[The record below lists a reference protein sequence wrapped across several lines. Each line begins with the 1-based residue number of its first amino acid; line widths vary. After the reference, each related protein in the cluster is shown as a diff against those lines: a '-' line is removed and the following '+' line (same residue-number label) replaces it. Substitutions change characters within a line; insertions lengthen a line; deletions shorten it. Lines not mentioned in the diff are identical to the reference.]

1 MPPRRPPGR
10 PPQWDND
17 GDDWW
22 PPPSKPIPVE
32 GGLVARSQRGQ
43 IGDTWWSQRF
53 ILVLESVGF
62 GGRLQRGKRY
72 ARTGQVISINVN
84 AGQVTA
90 SVQGSRAK
98 PYKVFIVTKVLSAD
112 EWDAA
117 EAVMSKSAV
126 FLAKLLAGD
135 MPGEIEEAF
144 VGSSGPLLPESADDF
159 DSVCSCP
166 DWENPCKHI
175 AAVYF
180 LLAEAFDRDP
190 FLIFSWRGRDKETL
204 LTNLRQRRR
213 GSDAPHKSGATTQT
227 GYSESSAEVDVG
239 DFGWPVV
246 YAETSTSV
254 HRQDSASLWGRE
266 SDLADLIAHPVRPRL
281 AVAPDLLLRQLDP
294 EPLGDHAQP
303 IKDVLGPMYEAMTAG
318 AAAVTI
324 CRGQH
329 ATH

>member
-1 MPPRRPPGR
+1 
-10 PPQWDND
+10 
-17 GDDWW
+17 
-22 PPPSKPIPVE
+22 VE

-53 ILVLESVGF
+53 ILLLESVGF

-72 ARTGQVISINVN
+72 ARTGQVISMDVT

-98 PYKVFIVTKVLSAD
+98 PYKVFIVTQVLSTD

-126 FLAKLLAGD
+126 FMAKLLAGD
-135 MPGEIEEAF
+135 MPEEIEEAF
-144 VGSSGPLLPESADDF
+144 AGSSGPLLPESADFF
-159 DSVCSCP
+159 DSACSCP

-190 FLIFSWRGRDKETL
+190 FLIFKWRGRDKEIL
-204 LTNLRQRRR
+204 LTNLRKRRR
-213 GSDAPHKSGATTQT
+213 GSDAPERNAAATPT
-227 GYSESSAEVDVG
+227 GSSDTPAETDTG
-239 DFGWPVV
+239 NFGWPVV
-246 YAETSTSV
+246 DADTNTSLDR
-254 HRQDSASLWGRE
+254 HDSASLWGRE

-294 EPLGDHAQP
+294 EPLGALAQR
-303 IKDVLGPMYEAMTAG
+303 IQDVLGPMYEAMTAG

-324 CRGQH
+324 GGDG
-329 ATH
+329 